1 MEQYPRFHL
10 AIPVANLEE
19 ARQFY
24 TEVLGCKIG
33 RTAEKWIDLD
43 FFGHQVSMHLC
54 PQTAVAANA
63 NEVDGDN
70 VPVRHF
76 GVVAEWKQWHEL
88 AEKLKEK
95 NIKFII
101 EPHIR
106 FKGKVGEQA
115 TMFFLD
121 PSHNAIE
128 IKSFADIGQ
137 LFAV

>member
-19 ARQFY
+19 AKNFY
-24 TEVLGCKIG
+24 TEVLGCTVG
-33 RTAEKWIDLD
+33 RTAEKWIDLN
-43 FFGHQVSMHLC
+43 FFGHQISMHLC
-54 PQTAVAANA
+54 PEAARPANA

-76 GVVAEWKQWHEL
+76 GIVADWQKWHEL
-88 AEKLKEK
+88 ADRLREKKV
-95 NIKFII
+95 KFII

-121 PSHNAIE
+121 PSNNAVE

-137 LFAV
+137 LFAA